1 MQKFDVVLS
10 FASYQFWVYGSKT
23 VCSQSAEES
32 VNKHVF
38 DSNASTT
45 ANFTENKIKFNNVA
59 ISDGHFALT
68 QAIGNVVQDTVRV
81 G

>member
-10 FASYQFWVYGSKT
+10 FASSQFWVYGSKT
-23 VCSQSAEES
+23 VCSQSEKG
-32 VNKHVF
+32 VRKRVF

-45 ANFTENKIKFNNVA
+45 ANFTQNKIKFNNVA

-68 QAIGNVVQDTVRV
+68 QAIGNVVQDTVQV

>member
-10 FASYQFWVYGSKT
+10 FASHQFWVYGSKT
-23 VCSQSAEES
+23 VCSQSAEEG

-45 ANFTENKIKFNNVA
+45 ANFTENKINFNDAAV
-59 ISDGHFALT
+59 SDGRIVLT
-68 QAIGNVVQDTVRV
+68 KASGNVVQDTVQV